1 MGINF
6 YKKLEKKYQE
16 ISLLYEAMGILS
28 WDRSTFM
35 PNKSIDGRTDQLSNL
50 YIISHKMLKDKK
62 FFNCIKNSEKLKSL
76 NKWEMKNLKLIKKE
90 YILNNILDKKLLK
103 RISIKINKKQLKN
116 FCKKLK
122 I

>member
-1 MGINF
+1 MRINF
-6 YKKLEKKYQE
+6 YKKLERKYQE

-50 YIISHKMLKDKK
+50 CIISHKMLKDKN
-62 FFNCIKNSEKLKSL
+62 FFNYIKNSEKLKSL
-76 NKWEMKNLKLIKKE
+76 NKWQIKNIKLIKKE

-103 RISIKINKKQLKN
+103 RYLGTLIKVFLI
-116 FCKKLK
+116 
-122 I
+122 

>member
-35 PNKSIDGRTDQLSNL
+35 PNKSIAGRTDQLSNL
-50 YIISHKMLKDKK
+50 YIISHKMDCLSR
-62 FFNCIKNSEKLKSL
+62 I
-76 NKWEMKNLKLIKKE
+76 NL
-90 YILNNILDKKLLK
+90 
-103 RISIKINKKQLKN
+103 
-116 FCKKLK
+116 
-122 I
+122 